1 MRLAG
6 TVFCVLFLCVFT
18 STVSVAQS
26 SGAACSAPSGA
37 ISLGQNVSGVLDS
50 ASDCLSGDR
59 LSDIYT
65 LTLDR
70 TTLFRVEQSS
80 PEFAP
85 MTGMYRAGD
94 NSQLIGSRTASGS
107 TVLTEYLLPAGN
119 YWLVATTT
127 QSSPTAPASGRYS
140 VSVSP
145 ALELSEMQSVGTYG
159 PTRLVPGVSVSGMLK
174 TSDAVEPL
182 IQDGVTRYI
191 DGYSFYVPAGAT
203 VTAKLVSDFDF
214 RLAKWTGTSFSNLTL
229 TQVNVGS
236 AGTESEFVLPGPAN
250 FMMYVLGENAAALG
264 TYTLS
269 LETTTGMQPG
279 IAQACSAAIATIT
292 LGQSVSGSLNA
303 ATDCYVEGRLSDR
316 YQLTIDQTTLFR
328 VEQSSSD
335 FASMTSLYRAGD
347 NAQVLGSRI
356 TNGETVYTEY
366 LMPAGNYWLNAS
378 STQATSSNPRS
389 GDYSVSISQALD
401 LSQVLT
407 SVAHGPVR
415 TLPGMMVNGQLASTD
430 ALEPFIN
437 DGVTRYLEGVS
448 FYVPAG
454 TTVYASV
461 NAGFDYRLATW
472 TGTTFSNLTFTRQAS
487 TTAGRTLGT
496 MLTGPANHIL
506 YVIGESPTA
515 LGSYTMDLAT
525 TPPGGLGRPDACAS
539 DLPTISLGQTV
550 TGVLNGATDCFTAG
564 RLSDRYALTLTQQTL
579 FRVEQSSDQFASMT
593 GIYRAGNDS
602 QLLGSRITNGSTVYT
617 EYLLPAGSYWLK
629 ASSTNASSE
638 SPPTGTY
645 TVNVSEP
652 LPLSQ
657 LLTSAVHGPVRTLP
671 GTVINGQL
679 TETDALE
686 PLINDGVTRY
696 LDGVSFYVPAGTTI
710 DATLVSSFP
719 HTFAMWKGSGSNNVT
734 LREFP
739 SNVAGATTRFELT
752 GPSYYL
758 LYAIS
763 NANRATGSY
772 TISLN
777 VKGAVPD
784 AAVEQTRGE
793 IAQLVSSI
801 VLPTQTA
808 VPQSVSQ
815 QVNSA
820 LTQASTLASQVVAN
834 TNSGVGNLATSISA
848 MQTISNTAG
857 VGSNVVQRGGTV
869 TAGSVQ
875 ASLADVAAVVGA
887 ISTRSYEITPQQ
899 IAAVQAVAADALT
912 SSSNIIGSATSLDT
926 LKSVVATA
934 SDVVSGAAKSG
945 VPVSGALVTQME
957 DLAAKAIRSG
967 IQGFASSVDPSNN
980 TQVESVLRS
989 NPAALEFAL
998 DVSVQVASTVQTD
1011 EATLQQALTAKGAP
1025 AAMSNS
1031 LSAVV
1036 NAISNPTGV
1045 TIDGFSARDTLKD
1058 ALFEFL
1064 IGPPQ
1069 AISSGRSVVALST
1082 DLLTVDVDA
1091 VTGAISIAVPGERYA
1106 AAIQNTRIVPA
1117 TVPKGLYYLRDGRLL
1132 VVSGRRVAIELA
1144 PVTSDLVGFTALVR
1158 GAGFNLRQ
1166 RDDAAIEI
1174 DLGAGNRFVGVF
1186 AYDNIAAAVGACGA
1200 GGLEEPTTAANSAQ
1214 HAFVMTCANGARHRI
1229 QPHVLSADFYDAV
1242 NAGVSTDRNTG
1253 FITVSGAGRFKPSF
1267 FVAPP
1272 SAADTAYWQANKN
1285 SAGIALRVTDVNGD
1299 GINDYVL
1306 FTQDGV
1312 QPLFGAA
1319 L

>member
-1 MRLAG
+1 M
-6 TVFCVLFLCVFT
+6 
-18 STVSVAQS
+18 
-26 SGAACSAPSGA
+26 
-37 ISLGQNVSGVLDS
+37 SGVLDA

-70 TTLFRVEQSS
+70 TTLFRVEQTSTA
-80 PEFAP
+80 FAP
-85 MTGMYRAGD
+85 MTGMYRAG
-94 NSQLIGSRTASGS
+94 NNTQLIGSRTASGS
-107 TVLTEYLLPAGN
+107 TVFTEYLLPAGS
-119 YWLVATTT
+119 YWVVAT
-127 QSSPTAPASGRYS
+127 STATSASAPPAGNYS
-140 VSVSP
+140 VKLSQ
-145 ALELSEMQSVGTYG
+145 ALELADIQSVAAYG
-159 PTRLVPGVSVSGMLK
+159 PARLVPGVTVSGALK
-174 TSDAVEPL
+174 TTDAVEPL
-182 IQDGVTRYI
+182 VQDGITRYI
-191 DGYSFYVPAGAT
+191 DGYSFYVSAGTTVNAT
-203 VTAKLVSDFDF
+203 LVSDFDF
-214 RLAKWTGTSFSNLTL
+214 RVAHWTGTTFSNATL
-229 TQVNVGS
+229 TQVKVGT
-236 AGTESEFVLPGPAN
+236 AGSVSELTLPGPAN
-250 FMMYVLGENAAALG
+250 YLVYVLGENAAALG

-269 LETTTGMQPG
+269 LETAAGVQPG
-279 IAQACSAAIATIT
+279 IVQACTSGIPAIT

-303 ATDCYVEGRLSDR
+303 ATDCYFEGRLSDR
-316 YQLTIDQTTLFR
+316 FQLTLDRETLFR
-328 VEQSSSD
+328 VEQTSTD
-335 FASMTSLYRAGD
+335 FASMTGLYRAGD
-347 NAQVLGSRI
+347 NSQLLGSRL
-356 TNGETVYTEY
+356 TNGTSVVTEY
-366 LMPAGNYWLNAS
+366 LMPAGSYWLNAS
-378 STQATSSNPRS
+378 STQATASNPRS
-389 GDYSVSISQALD
+389 GAYSVSISQALD

-415 TLPGMMVNGQLASTD
+415 TLPGTVVNGQLANTD

-437 DGVTRYLEGVS
+437 DGVTRYLDGVS

-515 LGSYTMDLAT
+515 LGNYTIDLAT
-525 TPPGGLGRPDACAS
+525 TPPGGLGRPEACS
-539 DLPTISLGQTV
+539 NNLPIINLGQTV
-550 TGVLNGATDCFTAG
+550 TGQLNGATDCFTTG
-564 RLSDRYALTLTQQTL
+564 RLSDRYVLTLSEQTL

-593 GIYRAGNDS
+593 GIYRAGNGP
-602 QLLGSRITNGSTVYT
+602 QLLGSRITNGSTVLT
-617 EYLLPAGSYWLK
+617 EYLLPAGNYWLM
-629 ASSTNASSE
+629 ASSTNTSSE

-645 TVNVSEP
+645 TVKVSEA

-657 LLTSAVHGPVRTLP
+657 VLTSATHGPVRTVP
-671 GTVINGQL
+671 GAMVNGQL

-686 PLINDGVTRY
+686 PVIRDGITRF
-696 LDGVSFYVPAGTTI
+696 LDGVSFYVPAGTTVE
-710 DATLVSSFP
+710 ATLVSSFP
-719 HTFAMWKGSGSNNVT
+719 HIFSMWKGSGSNNVT
-734 LREFP
+734 LTEFP
-739 SNVAGATTRFELT
+739 SNAAGATTRFDLV

-758 LYAIS
+758 LYAIG
-763 NANRATGSY
+763 NANRVTGSY

-777 VKGAVPD
+777 VKGSLPD
-784 AAVEQTRGE
+784 SAVEQKRGE
-793 IAQLVSSI
+793 IAQLVNSI
-801 VLPTQTA
+801 VLPPQTS

-815 QVNSA
+815 QVSTA
-820 LTQASTLASQVVAN
+820 LTQAGALASQVVAN

-857 VGSNVVQRGGTV
+857 IGSNVVQAGGAI
-869 TAGSVQ
+869 TANSVLT
-875 ASLADVAAVVGA
+875 SLTEVAAVVGA
-887 ISTRSYEITPQQ
+887 ISTRSFEMTPQQ
-899 IAAVQAVAADALT
+899 IAAVQTVAADAL
-912 SSSNIIGSATSLDT
+912 SSSSKLISSASSLDT
-926 LKSVVATA
+926 LKSVVAAA
-934 SDVVSGAAKSG
+934 SDVVSGAAKAGAPLSG
-945 VPVSGALVTQME
+945 DLVTSME

-967 IQGFASSVDPSNN
+967 IQGFAAGVDPASNSA
-980 TQVESVLRS
+980 VEAILRS

-998 DVSVQVASTVQTD
+998 DVSVQVASTVQSD
-1011 EATLQQALTAKGAP
+1011 EATLQQALTDKGAP
-1025 AAMSNS
+1025 AAISDS

-1036 NAISNPTGV
+1036 KAISNPTGI
-1045 TIDGFSARDTLKD
+1045 TINGISARETLKD

-1069 AISSGRSVVALST
+1069 TVSSARSVMALST
-1082 DLLTVDVDA
+1082 DLLTVDVDS
-1091 VTGAISIAVPGERYA
+1091 VTGAITIAVPGERYA

-1117 TVPKGLYYLRDGRLL
+1117 SVPKGLYYLRDGRLL

-1229 QPHVLSADFYDAV
+1229 LPHVLSADFYDAV

-1306 FTQDGV
+1306 FTQNGV

-1319 L
+1319 P